1 MSHSHS
7 SPKGHAG
14 KAVMEVINKYYEQ
27 TPGFQD
33 VFDEETFYI
42 FAAVFT
48 VATCLA
54 AFVASKYIK
63 LKCKDWDLFV
73 ILQQQ
78 QQKLCILP
86 LPSLWWKI
94 MIISYENMLQLKCF
108 KILFKQQNLQPF
120 TDFLSEK
127 LTKSKIFF
135 FEFSSKRL

>member
-63 LKCKDWDLFV
+63 LKCKDWDHFV
-73 ILQQQ
+73 ILQQQQ

-86 LPSLWWKI
+86 LPTLWWKI
-94 MIISYENMLQLKCF
+94 MIISYENMLQLKYLLQIF
-108 KILFKQQNLQPF
+108 IQTTKLAALFYPKV
-120 TDFLSEK
+120 T
-127 LTKSKIFF
+127 
-135 FEFSSKRL
+135 